1 MMERVENVA
10 SEFRKASH
18 AQMAATTQRTIR
30 ENVNISRYIQQICLQ
45 NTLYLNLCLYHL
57 YYSQLQQ
64 LTEKATNLTSEN
76 DKLALKEMDS
86 KAKISLLET
95 ELDKL
100 ARKNAYR

>member
-45 NTLYLNLCLYHL
+45 NTL
-57 YYSQLQQ
+57 
-64 LTEKATNLTSEN
+64 SEF
-76 DKLALKEMDS
+76 MFIS
-86 KAKISLLET
+86 SLL
-95 ELDKL
+95 
-100 ARKNAYR
+100 